1 MKKKILVISHDFV
14 KKVNIRV
21 YEELGLEEKISLIC
35 IRPKKLKIDGKNF
48 SKDFR
53 VNESNVKILEKK
65 TKFNSLRFLYFKNIV
80 EIIKSFKPKE
90 VIVHNDPISIQVF
103 FLIIYSF
110 FYKFSIYCMS
120 NENKIISN
128 RNKFNSN
135 KLFRFILLY
144 FLNLIIKNKIKKVL
158 CISQQIKHNY
168 DFLGYRKKTV
178 LLPLGFDK
186 KIFIKRKRKKNFF
199 TISYFGRI
207 TRDKGLHILLK
218 SLEKVKFKFR
228 FFLDVSHIDDSKYF
242 NEILNKFNFI
252 LKKSK
257 TKKIKCDHFQ
267 ISKFMSNS
275 DLVVLPSIYDEQYG
289 RVIQEAVA
297 SGSLAIGS
305 NVGAIPEIIKDKDLI
320 FKTKDHLELANKI
333 NKLKNSNFYKTKIN
347 TLYSRIMKERTLEKQ
362 LKILKKIFK

>member
-1 MKKKILVISHDFV
+1 MKKKILIISHDFV
-14 KKVNIRV
+14 KKVNIKV
-21 YEELGLEEKISLIC
+21 YEKLDLEKNISILC
-35 IRPKKLKIDGKNF
+35 IRPKKLKIDEKNF

-53 VNESNVKILEKK
+53 INESNIKILEKR

-80 EIIKSFKPKE
+80 QIIKSFKPRE

-103 FLIIYSF
+103 FLVVYSF

-144 FLNLIIKNKIKKVL
+144 FLNLIIKKKINKIF
-158 CISQQIKHNY
+158 CISNQIKQNY
-168 DFLGYRKKTV
+168 DFLGYKKKTV
-178 LLPLGFDK
+178 LLPLGFDE
-186 KIFIKRKRKKNFF
+186 KIFIKRKRKKKTF

-228 FFLDVSHIDDSKYF
+228 FILDVSHIDDNKYF
-242 NEILNKFNFI
+242 NEILIKFNSI

-275 DLVVLPSIYDEQYG
+275 DLVVLPSIYEEQYG

-305 NVGAIPEIIKDKDLI
+305 NVGAIPEIIKDKNLI
-320 FKTKDHLELANKI
+320 FKNKDHEELAKKI

-362 LKILKKIFK
+362 LNILKKIFK